1 MMLVTQLS
9 LQFDKDN
16 CDSLINL
23 GKVLT
28 MKFISVGTLTQYK
41 VRDKLAYLEKNR

>member
-9 LQFDKDN
+9 LEFDKDN

-28 MKFISVGTLTQYK
+28 IEFISMGTLTQY
-41 VRDKLAYLEKNR
+41 NHS